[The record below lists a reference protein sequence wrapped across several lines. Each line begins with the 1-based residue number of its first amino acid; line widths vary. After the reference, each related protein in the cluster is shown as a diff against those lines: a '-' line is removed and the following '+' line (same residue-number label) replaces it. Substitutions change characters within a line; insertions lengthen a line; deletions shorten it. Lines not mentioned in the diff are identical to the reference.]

1 MSSDQ
6 ESITRL
12 LQEWSNG
19 NKTAL
24 DSLMPL
30 VYEQLHKLAMRC
42 MRSERQDHTLRATAL
57 VLSAAIKL
65 ELRQPR
71 RWCLPLPAPAL
82 CYCLWCR
89 PARQFSN

>member
-30 VYEQLHKLAMRC
+30 VYDGTHAEY
-42 MRSERQDHTLRATAL
+42 S
-57 VLSAAIKL
+57 V
-65 ELRQPR
+65 
-71 RWCLPLPAPAL
+71 
-82 CYCLWCR
+82 
-89 PARQFSN
+89 

>member
-30 VYEQLHKLAMRC
+30 VYEQLHTPLSRLCSQTMRHC
-42 MRSERQDHTLRATAL
+42 PEPVRL
-57 VLSAAIKL
+57 
-65 ELRQPR
+65 
-71 RWCLPLPAPAL
+71 
-82 CYCLWCR
+82 
-89 PARQFSN
+89 

>member
-24 DSLMPL
+24 DKLM
-30 VYEQLHKLAMRC
+30 
-42 MRSERQDHTLRATAL
+42 
-57 VLSAAIKL
+57 
-65 ELRQPR
+65 
-71 RWCLPLPAPAL
+71 
-82 CYCLWCR
+82 LWCMSSCTSSPCDVCAPSARTILFERR
-89 PARQFSN
+89 PWFYPPP